1 MQHHHCRA
9 PIRSTDAAK
18 QGKAVALGG
27 IPHRPAVTFP
37 PSLRTPRTKA
47 WTNPAVPAIIA
58 RMSQPTPRLAVR
70 ALILDQDRLLIV
82 NAYPGGISD
91 LWCAPGGGARP
102 GTSLPENLAR
112 EVMEETGLTVSI
124 GAPALINE
132 FHDPA
137 SGFHQVDLF
146 FRASITGG
154 TLSPDWRDPGGVV
167 SQHRF
172 VTRAEL
178 ARFRHKPDSLAAAA
192 WGAETLYDP
201 LEVIVP

>member
-1 MQHHHCRA
+1 MK
-9 PIRSTDAAK
+9 PRS
-18 QGKAVALGG
+18 
-27 IPHRPAVTFP
+27 
-37 PSLRTPRTKA
+37 
-47 WTNPAVPAIIA
+47 
-58 RMSQPTPRLAVR
+58 PRLAVR
-70 ALILDQDRLLIV
+70 ALILHENRLLMV
-82 NAYPGGISD
+82 NAYSGNSSD
-91 LWCAPGGGARP
+91 LWCAPGGGVHA

-178 ARFRHKPDSLAAAA
+178 ARLRHKPDSLAAAA